1 MTPDRPANSPQG
13 NASNLLNG
21 CLGLRMRLWIW
32 VFTLCSILILGPVSS
47 HATPIKVDLR
57 KLLDQAETTQPFH
70 YVPARAGW
78 NGPEKPPIS
87 ITSPV
92 LPQQDAEVRRW
103 LVRLSIPD
111 PFMVLAFTVA
121 IFGLR
126 MLRRLREDRL
136 GAATA

>member
-1 MTPDRPANSPQG
+1 
-13 NASNLLNG
+13 
-21 CLGLRMRLWIW
+21 MRLRIT

-47 HATPIKVDLR
+47 HATPIKVDLKR
-57 KLLDQAETTQPFH
+57 LLDQAEQTQPFQ

-78 NGPEKPPIS
+78 NGPEKPPVA
-87 ITSPV
+87 ITSRL

-126 MLRRLREDRL
+126 VLRRMRETRL
-136 GAATA
+136 GTATA

>member
-1 MTPDRPANSPQG
+1 
-13 NASNLLNG
+13 
-21 CLGLRMRLWIW
+21 MRLWIP
-32 VFTLCSILILGPVSS
+32 VFTLCSILTLGPISS

-57 KLLDQAETTQPFH
+57 KLLDHAEKTQPFQ

-78 NGPEKPPIS
+78 NGPEKPPVS
-87 ITSPV
+87 INSAV
-92 LPQQDAEVRRW
+92 LPRQDAEVRRW

-136 GAATA
+136 SAATA

>member
-1 MTPDRPANSPQG
+1 
-13 NASNLLNG
+13 
-21 CLGLRMRLWIW
+21 MRTWISA
-32 VFTLCSILILGPVSS
+32 FTLFCILVLSAASS

-57 KLLDQAETTQPFH
+57 KLLDHAEKSQTFQ

-78 NGPEKPPIS
+78 NGPEKPALSVTTAI
-87 ITSPV
+87 
-92 LPQQDAEVRRW
+92 LPRQDAEVRRW

-126 MLRRLREDRL
+126 TLRRTRESRL
-136 GAATA
+136 GTATA